1 FDKEIGLSD
10 GLRPKQADLSCVH
23 ALNKPHLHEIH
34 VVLSKHEADQCRVK
48 KNLAPAFFR
57 LCDKM
62 EIEKN
67 IISEFNLQMALWVVK
82 TDELLE
88 NYECSDKVI
97 IFIGTRTMNGIGEHE
112 AGFSAR
118 DGAAEEGTTVR
129 VEFDDVTTAVD
140 TVGANAV
147 GQSCPHTYG
156 QPLAQFIKATSNVSD
171 AQIISDHPTI
181 SIDQPQELY
190 MGARTKSGMIVLVVS
205 WVYYSKFT

>member
-1 FDKEIGLSD
+1 MFKNEY
-10 GLRPKQADLSCVH
+10 RT
-23 ALNKPHLHEIH
+23 
-34 VVLSKHEADQCRVK
+34 VL
-48 KNLAPAFFR
+48 PA

-88 NYECSDKVI
+88 NYEVI

-181 SIDQPQELY
+181 RFEVIFSLAFLLLTAEHINKRWLSQYD
-190 MGARTKSGMIVLVVS
+190 LVTPS
-205 WVYYSKFT
+205 FILM